1 MVDISLGDS
10 IAVNG
15 VCLTAVRFDDHVF
28 QADVMA
34 ETLTASN
41 LGALQPGNRVNLERA
56 LRLADRLGGHL
67 VQGHVDGVGT
77 IMEKVKQDIA
87 LVIRIRAPHEILNF
101 TVPKGSITIDGI
113 SLTVVEV
120 AGDNFTVSI
129 IPHTA
134 ALTTLGFKQA
144 GTSVNLETD
153 IVGRYIYKFIHLPP
167 DPGSQS
173 SITAAFLT
181 ENGFF

>member
-1 MVDISLGDS
+1 M
-10 IAVNG
+10 
-15 VCLTAVRFDDHVF
+15 
-28 QADVMA
+28 
-34 ETLTASN
+34 
-41 LGALQPGNRVNLERA
+41 
-56 LRLADRLGGHL
+56 
-67 VQGHVDGVGT
+67 
-77 IMEKVKQDIA
+77 
-87 LVIRIRAPHEILNF
+87 
-101 TVPKGSITIDGI
+101 PKGSITIDGI